1 LLARGEAVVSVR
13 RWIGQSF
20 SYAADLVLPP
30 VCIACRRP
38 LASHDALCAGCWSGV
53 KFIRPPLCD
62 RLGIPLPF
70 DIGGK
75 AISAQAA
82 ANPPVYDRARAVAH
96 FDGVLRDLV
105 HQFKYGDNHIARRL
119 FGRWLLH
126 AGHELLQDADLIV
139 PVPLY
144 RWRLLSRRF
153 NQAAVLARELH
164 ALSGVAWDPLA
175 LVRKRRTASQV
186 GLTSD
191 QRRRNVRAA
200 FAVPPERQPKVER
213 RRIVLLDDV
222 VTTGATAE
230 ACAAALKEA
239 GAEAVD
245 VLALGLV
252 TSEALINP

>member
-1 LLARGEAVVSVR
+1 MVNVQEWVAQSAR
-13 RWIGQSF
+13 
-20 SYAADLVLPP
+20 YAADLMLPP
-30 VCIACRRP
+30 VCLACRRP
-38 LASHDALCAGCWSGV
+38 LASHDALCAGCWSSV

-70 DIGGK
+70 DTGGP

-82 ANPPVYDRARAVAH
+82 AHPPAYDRARAVAH
-96 FDGVLRDLV
+96 FDGVLRELV
-105 HQFKYGDNHIARRL
+105 HQFKYGDSHIARRL

-126 AGHELLQDADLIV
+126 AGRELLQDAHLIV
-139 PVPLY
+139 PVPLD

-164 ALSGVAWDPLA
+164 ALSGIAWDPLA
-175 LVRKRRTASQV
+175 LVRKRRTTSQV

-191 QRRRNVRAA
+191 QRRRNVRSA
-200 FAVPPERQPKVER
+200 FAVPPERQARVEGL
-213 RRIVLLDDV
+213 RIVLLDDV

-230 ACAAALKEA
+230 ACALTLKEA
-239 GAEAVD
+239 GAERVD

-252 TSEALINP
+252 TPDAQINP